1 MTAAEPDPMRQPV
14 FIAGDWGTSNL
25 RLYLLAPG
33 RGASRILDVRN
44 GPGASALAGDFE
56 DTFFALVDDWI
67 GNHGNVPVVLSGM
80 VGSTIGW
87 HEAPYLRCP
96 ASARDIA
103 DGRLAFSA
111 RNLEFSIVA
120 GLCTD
125 NPLGTPDVM
134 RGEELQLLGWLQTGD
149 SNETGLVALPGTH
162 NKWVLYRNGRVDT
175 FLTALTGELYA
186 TLEKHSILVAAGDKS
201 NFDAGA
207 FEEGVA
213 AAHGLGDASL
223 VHALFATRSR
233 QVLGTLPAA
242 SAPSYLSGLCIGAD
256 VSGAMALFRQIC
268 TDITTVTLIGE
279 SRLMD
284 YYRLALQHIDISALQ
299 FDAQQAA
306 VAGFTA
312 VYHRWYGET
321 DT

>member
-1 MTAAEPDPMRQPV
+1 MTQSV

-33 RGASRILDVRN
+33 TGASRILDARN
-44 GPGASALAGDFE
+44 GPGASAAGDNFE
-56 DTFFALVDDWI
+56 DAFFALADDWI
-67 GNHGNVPVVLSGM
+67 RDHENPPVVLSGM

-87 HEAPYLRCP
+87 HEAPYLPCP
-96 ASARDIA
+96 ASAEDIVE
-103 DGRLAFSA
+103 GRLAFAA

-134 RGEELQLLGWLQTGD
+134 RGEELQLLGWMQTG
-149 SNETGLVALPGTH
+149 SSVEPALVALPGTH
-162 NKWVLYRNGRVDT
+162 NKWVLCRNGRVDT

-186 TLEKHSILVAAGDKS
+186 LLENHSILLVGGQAD
-201 NFDAGA
+201 NFDASA

-213 AAHGLGDASL
+213 AANKLGDASL

-233 QVLGTLPAA
+233 QVLGNLPAA
-242 SAPSYLSGLCIGAD
+242 SASSYLSGLCIGAD
-256 VSGAMALFRQIC
+256 VCGAMALFRQSC
-268 TDITTVTLIGE
+268 PDIATVTLIGE
-279 SRLMD
+279 SRLAR
-284 YYRLALQHIDISALQ
+284 YYRLALEHIDTAAREI
-299 FDAQQAA
+299 DAQQAA

-312 VYHRWYGET
+312 VYNRWYGET
-321 DT
+321 DS